1 MGCHCQWWIGMDV
14 KWGPVIVFRCGQCNR
29 YMKFVDVKPMR
40 LHCAVCNV
48 TYKLPQNGHIKLYQE
63 LKCPLDNFELVMWT
77 TGAKG
82 KVTMHLFVHPF
93 FSADALKAIVSCQR
107 CLYMCICLSILH
119 YPVPNWRSYL
129 PLPFKTHFFVSI
141 FCAGF

>member
-1 MGCHCQWWIGMDV
+1 
-14 KWGPVIVFRCGQCNR
+14 
-29 YMKFVDVKPMR
+29 MKFVDVKPMR

-82 KVTMHLFVHPF
+82 KVKFSTLCIQCVVMHIL
-93 FSADALKAIVSCQR
+93 S
-107 CLYMCICLSILH
+107 LYRI
-119 YPVPNWRSYL
+119 Y
-129 PLPFKTHFFVSI
+129 
-141 FCAGF
+141 